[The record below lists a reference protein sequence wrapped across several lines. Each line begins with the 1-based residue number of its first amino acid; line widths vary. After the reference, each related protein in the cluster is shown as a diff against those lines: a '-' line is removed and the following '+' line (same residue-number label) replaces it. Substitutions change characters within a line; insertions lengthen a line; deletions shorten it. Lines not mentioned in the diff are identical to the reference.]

1 MRFFADHNVPESVS
15 RTLESAGYRVI
26 RLREKTAP
34 DSPDTLVAA
43 VAEANNAVLV
53 TMDGDFKSIAARI
66 GIGRNRYRKLSI
78 LRFEKCRESHAPKR
92 LSCALTLSSWSFAA
106 LSSAHIANLLQWDN
120 PLKLSAFNCGS
131 SGNYQI
137 GIV

>member
-92 LSCALTLSSWSFAA
+92 LSCALTLIEHEW
-106 LSSAHIANLLQWDN
+106 IV
-120 PLKLSAFNCGS
+120 
-131 SGNYQI
+131 GNGARDRRMFVVI
-137 GIV
+137 CSTVIRTHR